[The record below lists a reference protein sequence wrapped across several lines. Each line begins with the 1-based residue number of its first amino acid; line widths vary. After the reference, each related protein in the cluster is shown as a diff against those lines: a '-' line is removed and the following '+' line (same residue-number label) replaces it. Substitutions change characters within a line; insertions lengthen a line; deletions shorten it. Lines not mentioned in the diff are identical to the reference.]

1 MAYSV
6 EGQLLEVCTCNIM
19 CPCWVGGDP
28 DEGYCDAIVG
38 WHIKEG
44 EIEGVDV
51 SGRTFG
57 MLAHIPGN
65 ILDGNWKVRLYL
77 DQDTSD
83 AQQEGILN
91 LWGGKLGGAITD
103 LASLIGEVVSVEK
116 TNINF
121 DVEGVNGS
129 ITIGDAASANIEAF
143 KGGTG
148 IETTLHD
155 SIFSTIPGKPAYV
168 GKATSYKANAPGF
181 NIDLKDHNAICGHF
195 KFEA

>member
-6 EGQLLEVCTCNIM
+6 EGQLLEVCTCNIL

-28 DEGYCDAIVG
+28 DEGYCEAIVG
-38 WHIKEG
+38 WHINEG
-44 EIEGVDV
+44 EIDGVDV
-51 SGRTFG
+51 SGRTFA
-57 MLAHIPGN
+57 MLVHIPGN
-65 ILDGNWKVRLYL
+65 VLDGNWKARLYV

-103 LASLIGEVVSVEK
+103 LASLVGEVVSVEK
-116 TNINF
+116 TNITF
-121 DVEGVNGS
+121 DVVGVNGT
-129 ITIGDAASANIEAF
+129 IAIGDHAKASIEAF

-168 GKATSYKANAPGF
+168 GKASSFTANAPGF
-181 NIDLKDHNAICGHF
+181 DINLQDHNAVCGHF

>member
-6 EGQLLEVCTCNIM
+6 EGQLLEVCTCNIL

-28 DEGYCDAIVG
+28 NEGYCEAIVG

-51 SGRTFG
+51 SGRTFA
-57 MLAHIPGN
+57 MLVHIPGN
-65 ILDGNWKVRLYL
+65 VLDGNWKARLYL

-103 LASLIGEVVSVEK
+103 LASLVGEVVSVEK
-116 TNINF
+116 TDLTF
-121 DVEGVNGS
+121 DVEGINGT
-129 ITIGDAASANIEAF
+129 IKIGDQASASIEAF
-143 KGGTG
+143 KGATG
-148 IETTLHD
+148 VETKRQM
-155 SIFSTIPGKPAYV
+155 GKKNWKTRRFCAV
-168 GKATSYKANAPGF
+168 HIRAFNANLLLFQNLLRLA
-181 NIDLKDHNAICGHF
+181 
-195 KFEA
+195 

>member
-6 EGQLLEVCTCNIM
+6 EGQLLEVCTCNIL

-51 SGRTFG
+51 GGRTFA

-65 ILDGNWKVRLYL
+65 ILDGNWQVRLYV

-103 LASLIGEVVSVEK
+103 LASLVGEVVSVEK
-116 TNINF
+116 TNITF
-121 DVEGVNGS
+121 DVEGVNGT
-129 ITIGDAASANIEAF
+129 INIGDVASASLEAF

-148 IETTLHD
+148 LETTLHD

-168 GKATSYKANAPGF
+168 GKATSYKAKAPGF
-181 NIDLKDHNAICGHF
+181 DIDLQDHNATCGHF

>member
-195 KFEA
+195 KFEV

>member
-6 EGQLLEVCTCNIM
+6 EGQLLEVCTCNIL

-38 WHIKEG
+38 WNIKEG

-51 SGRTFG
+51 SGRTFA
-57 MLAHIPGN
+57 MLVHIPGN
-65 ILDGNWKVRLYL
+65 VLDGNWKARLYL

-103 LASLIGEVVSVEK
+103 LASLVGEVVSVEK
-116 TNINF
+116 TNITF
-121 DVEGVNGS
+121 DVVGVNGT
-129 ITIGDAASANIEAF
+129 IKIGDHSSASIEAF
-143 KGGTG
+143 KGATG
-148 IETTLHD
+148 VETTLNET
-155 SIFSTIPGKPAYV
+155 IFSTIPGKPAYV
-168 GKATSYKANAPGF
+168 GKASSFKVNAPGF
-181 NIDLKDHNAICGHF
+181 DINLQDHNATCGHF

>member
-6 EGQLLEVCTCNIM
+6 EGQLLEVCTCNIL

-28 DEGYCDAIVG
+28 DEGYCEAIVG

-51 SGRTFG
+51 SGRTFA
-57 MLAHIPGN
+57 MLVHIPGN
-65 ILDGNWKVRLYL
+65 VLDGNWKARLYL

-103 LASLIGEVVSVEK
+103 LASLVGEVVSVEK
-116 TNINF
+116 TDLTF
-121 DVEGVNGS
+121 DVEGINGT
-129 ITIGDAASANIEAF
+129 IKIGDQASASIEAF
-143 KGGTG
+143 KGPTG
-148 IETTLHD
+148 IEKNV
-155 SIFSTIPGKPAYV
+155 SWGRKIGKPV
-168 GKATSYKANAPGF
+168 GFVLLISGLSMLIYSYSK
-181 NIDLKDHNAICGHF
+181 IY
-195 KFEA
+195 

>member
-6 EGQLLEVCTCNIM
+6 EGQLLEVCTCNVL
-19 CPCWVGGDP
+19 CPCWVGEDP
-28 DEGYCDAIVG
+28 DEGYCESIVG

-44 EIEGVDV
+44 EIEGVNV
-51 SGRTFG
+51 SGRTLA
-57 MLAHIPGN
+57 MLVHIPGN
-65 ILDGNWKVRLYL
+65 ILDGHWKVRLYL

-83 AQQEGILN
+83 EQQEGILN

-103 LASLIGEVVSVEK
+103 LTSLVEDIQSVEK
-116 TNINF
+116 TDLSF
-121 DVEGVNGS
+121 DVEGVNGT
-129 ITIGDAASANIEAF
+129 IKIGDHASASIEAF
-143 KGGTG
+143 KGATG

-168 GKATSYKANAPGF
+168 GKASSFKANAPGF

>member
-6 EGQLLEVCTCNIM
+6 EGQLLEVCTCNIL

-51 SGRTFG
+51 TGRTFA
-57 MLAHIPGN
+57 MLVHIPGN
-65 ILDGNWKVRLYL
+65 VLDGNWKARLYL

-116 TNINF
+116 TNITF
-121 DVEGVNGS
+121 DVEGVNG
-129 ITIGDAASANIEAF
+129 TIKVGDVASASLEAF
-143 KGGTG
+143 KGATG
-148 IETTLHD
+148 VETTLNET
-155 SIFSTIPGKPAYV
+155 IFSTIPGKPAYV
-168 GKATSYKANAPGF
+168 GKASSFKVNAPGF

>member
-44 EIEGVDV
+44 EIERVDV